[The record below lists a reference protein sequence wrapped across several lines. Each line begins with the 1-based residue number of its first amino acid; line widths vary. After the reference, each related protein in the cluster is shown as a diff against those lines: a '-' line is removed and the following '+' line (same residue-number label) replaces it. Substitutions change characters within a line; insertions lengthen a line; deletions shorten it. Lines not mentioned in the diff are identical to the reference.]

1 MIRYTLLCDIFYKHT
16 DKYHTTAHDLIIHFF
31 KDSFI
36 TTPLKKPKK
45 LFKIKYLAKIE
56 NQNTDC

>member
-31 KDSFI
+31 KDHFI

-45 LFKIKYLAKIE
+45 TKKLFKINY
-56 NQNTDC
+56 Q